1 MANEVILEGT
11 VVRVKT
17 TSALTSISGTV
28 VTPDKWIVEVRSPDA
43 ITSAYTYTNGSG
55 DPANMIFVPSTG
67 NMYIDFD
74 TTNNAGLWKVIVKGL
89 PKSGGSDTTKTKIV
103 MDFVFHVSPLPF
115 ADII

>member
-74 TTNNAGLWKVIVKGL
+74 TTNNAGLWKVIIKAL
-89 PKSGGSDTTKTKIV
+89 PRSGGSDTTKTKIV